1 MTLHLTSRR
10 PRLIGPLGIA
20 GASEPHLWPGDS
32 QGSSQPGIRGCEKQ
46 AAWAW
51 GAAQLLCSAL
61 ERQEQASPLKT
72 QAPFA
77 SLQGEPPSLQA
88 QVENLRLWGHAA
100 CLGAALSIWALWAS
114 SARRKRCDPDSHEIH
129 SHFWTMYP
137 GLGMGKT
144 LYQNK
149 MTSNIYL

>member
-1 MTLHLTSRR
+1 MMRPGGVIKSHSDIDLLRFLREPRAHGVTLHLTSRR

-61 ERQEQASPLKT
+61 ERQLKPVKDTGPVRQSP
-72 QAPFA
+72 
-77 SLQGEPPSLQA
+77 
-88 QVENLRLWGHAA
+88 R
-100 CLGAALSIWALWAS
+100 
-114 SARRKRCDPDSHEIH
+114 
-129 SHFWTMYP
+129 
-137 GLGMGKT
+137 
-144 LYQNK
+144 
-149 MTSNIYL
+149 